1 MGALGEDKSEVQIV
15 TVDEHGQ
22 SAEILKGILR
32 HIEIQ
37 IFKKCGLSGK

>member
-1 MGALGEDKSEVQIV
+1 MRALGESKPKVRIFTCS
-15 TVDEHGQ
+15 EHGQ